1 MAARSPTLHV
11 DILLDIMDV
20 SSTSTVA
27 VLMRTCRA
35 LYYAGPRYVL
45 KDGPFVRDS
54 PGDTDA
60 FLRSFCLFL
69 LAERGIRFR
78 YLRQIYF
85 GVWWI
90 QNKDVADMLYECVKK
105 MTHLEVLVFVIDLD
119 AMLDV
124 HPGLGDAFAEL
135 RTVKHLEV
143 SSTGKKCYSML
154 RSMRSQLVDVQLKL
168 WQEDEDDELPATPD
182 LNPVTLLA
190 HSRESLQRLQCEAW
204 DCHRFPAGSPIY
216 PAMRNLTLDCE
227 ELPTTAALVQ
237 AYPELSHLTLRWAD
251 YDLPSDTAALVN
263 LLEAKRTG
271 NLRAQR
277 GIRGWQ
283 KLNEVS
289 GSMGALF
296 ALGLC
301 CHVENLLPNEVK
313 SDADLVMLAVLLEHT
328 RPAYL
333 RLNTLGAFFDERPFD
348 LPATLHKDGASA
360 LRTLDIAI
368 EHSEDVSHDAPV
380 EDYLA
385 FLLHTVRGLRL
396 EKLSVTFDGSPFVKP
411 DEDDPNY
418 IVANGEAGRYLHNL
432 NLPALVGGFLTVL
445 PDMKSIKMELKGLW
459 NPDGNSVEITRADTN
474 GERSVVIEHGIG
486 HY

>member
-1 MAARSPTLHV
+1 MATRRLRSPALHV

-20 SSTSTVA
+20 SSRSTVA
-27 VLMRTCRA
+27 ALMRTCRD
-35 LYYAGPRYVL
+35 LYYEGPRRIL
-45 KDGPFVRDS
+45 GGGPYVRDS

-69 LAERGIRFR
+69 LAERGTRFR

-85 GVWWI
+85 VVWWI
-90 QNKDVADMLYECVKK
+90 KNKDVADMLYECVKK
-105 MTHLEVLVFVIDLD
+105 MSHLEVLVFVIDLD

-143 SSTGKKCYSML
+143 SSTGKKCYNML
-154 RSMRSQLVDVQLKL
+154 RNMRSPLVSVQLKL

-182 LNPVTLLA
+182 LNPIALLA
-190 HSRESLQRLQCEAW
+190 HSRETLQHLQCEAW
-204 DCHRFPAGSPIY
+204 DRHRFPAGSPIY

-227 ELPTTAALVQ
+227 ELPIAAALVQ
-237 AYPELSHLTLRWAD
+237 AYPELSHLSLGWVN

-263 LLEAKRTG
+263 LLDVKRTE

-289 GSMGALF
+289 GSIGALF

-301 CHVENLLPNEVK
+301 CPVEKLLPNEVK
-313 SDADLVMLAVLLEHT
+313 SDADLIMLAVLLEHT
-328 RPAYL
+328 RPVHL

-348 LPATLHKDGASA
+348 LPATLHKDGGSA

-368 EHSEDVSHDAPV
+368 GHSEDVSHDAPI
-380 EDYLA
+380 EEYL
-385 FLLHTVRGLRL
+385 VRHSPQFQIIKYTHGRIGVLAAHGARATARETFGYLRR
-396 EKLSVTFDGSPFVKP
+396 FAIRQNRRG
-411 DEDDPNY
+411 
-418 IVANGEAGRYLHNL
+418 
-432 NLPALVGGFLTVL
+432 
-445 PDMKSIKMELKGLW
+445 
-459 NPDGNSVEITRADTN
+459 
-474 GERSVVIEHGIG
+474 
-486 HY
+486 